1 MSSFLSTSAVAA
13 LIADIAE
20 KVGITEH
27 AGLVA
32 IKAHMDSLTAAPST
46 AAPSTPIKKTAAPV
60 PDAPKKKGKVAN
72 AADVI
77 AVEPTADDPLRNHKY
92 RLQSINATLCM
103 GRKLDLKNQI
113 AGTRKDDAG
122 SNGIF
127 WTEKQCSKA
136 PETGEKLCRF
146 CKDKDDEVKSGKTA
160 DKHWFGRLDE
170 PIYFKACIVGCGDFF
185 VKYPA
190 GIPGDVSTAPPA
202 EYVVKAPEGVVASK
216 KRGPKPK
223 AEAAKPAAAK
233 PAAEAAP
240 IAPKAV
246 DAAAEVVA
254 VVVPKAAKAAVAKK
268 EKAPAATTK
277 TKKVTVAKTAA
288 VPIEAD
294 WVVLMYEG
302 RVVARN
308 TKTNYVYEIDADIVD
323 EGADIGKL
331 VKKNDYIGVWKSGA
345 VDAYDLAGAT
355 AADTDN
361 EDED

>member
-1 MSSFLSTSAVAA
+1 MFLSSEVAA
-13 LIADIAE
+13 LIADIAQ
-20 KVGITEH
+20 KVSITEH
-27 AGLVA
+27 EGLVA
-32 IKAHMDSLTAAPST
+32 IKAYMDSLTVALTTAP
-46 AAPSTPIKKTAAPV
+46 AAPSTPIKPIKKTAV
-60 PDAPKKKGKVAN
+60 PDAPGAPKKKVKVTI
-72 AADVI
+72 AAATV

-103 GRKLDLKNQI
+103 GRKVDLKNKI
-113 AGTRKDDAG
+113 EGTRKEDAG

-136 PETGEKLCRF
+136 PETGAKLCRF

-170 PIYFKACIVGCGDFF
+170 PIYFKACVVGCGDFF
-185 VKYPA
+185 AKYPA
-190 GIPGDVSTAPPA
+190 GIPGDASTAPPA

-223 AEAAKPAAAK
+223 AETVA
-233 PAAEAAP
+233 
-240 IAPKAV
+240 
-246 DAAAEVVA
+246 AAAEVAVVPVPKAAAAEVA
-254 VVVPKAAKAAVAKK
+254 VVPVPKAAKAAKAAVAKK
-268 EKAPAATTK
+268 EKAPTAAAAK

-288 VPIEAD
+288 VAIEAD

-308 TKTNYVYEIDADIVD
+308 TKTNNVYEIDADIVD

-355 AADTDN
+355 AAD
-361 EDED
+361 EDDGSD